1 MNRGFTLSLGKA
13 ITIVARRDERNRHRD
28 TMRRDATTVI
38 ANEAVGESRTR
49 HLKQG
54 TGKKT
59 RASANTSGSKF
70 TAAEP
75 LVTVETRSPR
85 RKKNVSLPNHSSA
98 GSPAGRMS
106 DPSNDPTD

>member
-1 MNRGFTLSLGKA
+1 MEQYGGDKTGRGTSGKGA
-13 ITIVARRDERNRHRD
+13 
-28 TMRRDATTVI
+28 
-38 ANEAVGESRTR
+38 
-49 HLKQG
+49 
-54 TGKKT
+54 GKKT